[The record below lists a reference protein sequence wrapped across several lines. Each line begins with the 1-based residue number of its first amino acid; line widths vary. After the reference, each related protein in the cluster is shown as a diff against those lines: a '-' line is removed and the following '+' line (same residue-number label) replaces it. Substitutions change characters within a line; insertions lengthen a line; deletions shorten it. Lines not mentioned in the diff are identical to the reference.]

1 MVQLSRENPYI
12 EKMRQLNIAIEDES
26 VSNYLD
32 EMERICQN
40 IFTYVEKHSEKESE
54 LKNLIN
60 YYLPETFSLL
70 ENYDELSEKELQTE
84 EITRAREE
92 ITETLGM
99 ILKAF
104 KNLYK
109 KLLENQASKIS
120 VDIKVLKDV
129 LTQHGLT
136 EQINPF
142 ELKK

>member
-1 MVQLSRENPYI
+1 MIQLSRENPYI

-32 EMERICQN
+32 EMERICRN

>member
-1 MVQLSRENPYI
+1 M
-12 EKMRQLNIAIEDES
+12 
-26 VSNYLD
+26 
-32 EMERICQN
+32 
-40 IFTYVEKHSEKESE
+40 EKHSEKESE

-92 ITETLGM
+92 ITETLEM

-136 EQINPF
+136 EQISPF